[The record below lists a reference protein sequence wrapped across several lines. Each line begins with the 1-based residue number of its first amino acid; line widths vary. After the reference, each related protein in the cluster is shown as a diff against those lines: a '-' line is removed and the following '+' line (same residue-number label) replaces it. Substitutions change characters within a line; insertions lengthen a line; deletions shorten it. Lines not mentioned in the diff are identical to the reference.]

1 MRGDNRTSMTSRK
14 GKGTEKPKAK
24 KLSNPASTGGVGT
37 SFENRV
43 QASRLLAMCLGS
55 PVPGAQD
62 GRIVELRFQA
72 RIHGHHTDDLVCHIE
87 QGDGQRTRALLQM
100 KRSLTAREKDGA
112 FSESIG
118 AAWTDYNSD
127 DFVRGQDSI
136 FLVYDTASAAA
147 MKGASTVCTWARYS
161 ATPAEFL
168 KKVAAEYF
176 SNAANRSALAAIRKI
191 AETYADRAIDGHE
204 FFDFV
209 KHLNCL
215 PHDLD
220 QDGTAEHIVHLN
232 SIRQA
237 AALVGE
243 VANSQEIWSALVT
256 ACATA
261 NGVAGTVT
269 FDNLDVLI
277 GRRLNGLFA
286 GARTFLASPF
296 AVAPLAKQA
305 PIRAPASDAMA
316 AELARLSGL
325 VESLKESSLQS
336 AVQDQLPA
344 ARDDS
349 VNKLI
354 SGQLDGV
361 LARIKELRYRDALED
376 LVRVGESRGQFD
388 AHQEA
393 RWHLLRGTCK
403 WHLEGGEAAATDFI
417 RAAELYKDEDKF
429 AAAGVRGLLLQGD
442 AAVAAAAGAEAMKT
456 FPESLAV
463 WQVTANA
470 RLNLGEKLTLEDIPS
485 TLRSEADA
493 LQMLAWSRHRHGD
506 KAGAA
511 QAALQALDAATPSF
525 FTRDTALSLCL
536 DRAAGD
542 GVSAAFRVF
551 GTEERSTLERCTSEF
566 SPREERLWQVQS
578 PATVAAAAANLATAH
593 LLLGQPAVALAVLQ
607 EARAHGVSS
616 LAFLRIEFEGLAAAG
631 DRDGAIAIGKPQID
645 VMPKEALATFAQ
657 LAGEADD
664 LDAVD
669 KALDA
674 AMRLDPEQPALV
686 RNIAGMRWTV
696 LAKSDTR
703 AALEAVR
710 AVDWATAHS
719 VPELVAA
726 AQVLRN
732 AGFLDEAAER
742 IQRALVLLPESTDAG
757 DRYLVAQCLLFA
769 REYAQAATV
778 FEQIAPLGK
787 HSQLHADLLF
797 CYLRSGRRAKAKQ
810 LIDAFPVGWEAHADT
825 RHMAME
831 LGQLAGDWGLLA
843 RLVPAEFDQA
853 PGEVRSW
860 LLRVMVATRTSAEEV
875 SSVLRDAPADL
886 CGSTQEVTQLATLE
900 LRHGYKERALRRL
913 YVMRRKRLD
922 STEVAAAHVVALLAV
937 TDKLL
942 LMEEDLPVVAP
953 GVSVTVVDE
962 AGKDQVFTIDPP
974 GLPELPPTS
983 EFLSP
988 GSKEASVVTGL
999 TLGAELSVPDAQ
1011 GELRVLTVRRICSAY
1026 RRLLDLSQLALNAPL
1041 APSPVARMVSVHND
1055 ETGEADFS
1063 GLTRQLKRFND
1074 HAKKTIDIYA
1084 SSPITLGGLAKLLGR
1099 DVLDVVRG
1107 WRVDGPAM
1115 QVSGG
1120 NPEER
1125 AQVIESLKAGK
1136 GPYLIDA
1143 ATLIELGTLECLHVL
1158 TVVPDL
1164 LVTSHTR
1171 DALEAKLAEAQTDRT
1186 EGTAFEQDGKLG
1198 FVEVT
1203 AEQRQREIRF
1213 LQAVVDSM
1221 RRHCRVVPA
1230 YGTDAFA
1237 AIGAQLE
1244 RALSVEE
1251 SSAILAAAE
1260 HGATLISLDARLR
1273 FLAAHLG
1280 LPGVWPQVLLIY
1292 ARDLGQ
1298 LPAVSYSLAMIR
1310 QMFANRTFISVA
1322 SEDLVLMAYQGTEW
1336 LKFGMSRFT
1345 RHLALPETE
1354 FNSALRV
1361 AVEFLQ
1367 RLATGGPCHF
1377 GAASRILQRLA
1388 EALFRHKD
1396 APKDLARR
1404 LLDAVLRVLPMEDGA
1419 SVRKQLLRVAI
1430 HEGQQAAQM
1439 PNAGELKD
1447 VQVLMCSEP
1456 PWIAYVAERPG
1467 GNTGEVGLQAAT
1479 GAASH
1484 PDGDAGPTIASDA
1497 ANNPFR

>member
-1 MRGDNRTSMTSRK
+1 MTSRK
-14 GKGTEKPKAK
+14 GKGTDKPKAK
-24 KLSNPASTGGVGT
+24 KLSNPASTGGGGT

-43 QASRLLAMCLGS
+43 QATRLLAMCLGS
-55 PVPGAQD
+55 LVPGAQD

-87 QGDGQRTRALLQM
+87 HGDGQRTRALLQM
-100 KRSLTAREKDGA
+100 KRTLTAREKDVA
-112 FSESIG
+112 FSESVG
-118 AAWTDYNSD
+118 GAWTDYNSD
-127 DFVRGQDSI
+127 GFVRGQDSI
-136 FLVYDTASAAA
+136 FLIYDTASAAA
-147 MKGASTVCTWARYS
+147 MKGAATVCTWARYS
-161 ATPAEFL
+161 ATAAEFL
-168 KKVAAEYF
+168 KKVAADNF
-176 SNAANRSALAAIRKI
+176 SNAANRIALAAIRKI
-191 AETYADRAIDGHE
+191 AEAYADRAIEDRE
-204 FFDFV
+204 LFDFV

-256 ACATA
+256 ACVTA

-269 FDNLDVLI
+269 FENLDVVI
-277 GRRLNGLFA
+277 GRRLNGLFS

-305 PIRAPASDAMA
+305 PSRAPASDAVA

-325 VESLKESSLQS
+325 VESLKEGSLLS
-336 AVQDQLPA
+336 AVRDQLPA

-361 LARIKELRYRDALED
+361 HSRIKELRYRDALED
-376 LVRVGESRGQFD
+376 LARIGESRGQFD

-393 RWHLLRGTCK
+393 RWRLLQGTCE
-403 WHLEGGEAAATDFI
+403 WHLEGGKAAAADFI

-442 AAVAAAAGAEAMKT
+442 AAAAAAAGTEALKT
-456 FPESLAV
+456 FPVSLAV

-470 RLNLGEKLTLEDIPS
+470 RMNLGEKLTLEDIPS
-485 TLRSEADA
+485 ALRDEADA
-493 LQMLAWSRHRHGD
+493 LQMLAWSRHRQGD

-536 DRAAGD
+536 DQAAGD

-551 GTEERSTLERCTSEF
+551 GTDERAALERCTSEF

-578 PATVAAAAANLATAH
+578 PEAVAAAATNLATAH
-593 LLLGQPAVALAVLQ
+593 LLLGQPAVALTVLQ

-616 LAFLRIEFEGLAAAG
+616 PAFLRVEFEGLAATG

-645 VMPKEALATFAQ
+645 VMSKEALATFAQ

-664 LDAVD
+664 LGAVD

-674 AMRLDPEQPALV
+674 AKQLEPEQPALV
-686 RNIAGMRWTV
+686 RNITGMRWTV
-696 LAKSDTR
+696 LAKSDAQ
-703 AALEAVR
+703 AALKAVR

-719 VPELVAA
+719 VPELVAG
-726 AQVLRN
+726 AQVLRSV
-732 AGFLDEAAER
+732 GFPDEAAER
-742 IQRALVLLPESTDAG
+742 IQRALVLLPESTESG

-769 REYAQAATV
+769 RDYARAATV

-797 CYLRSGRRAKAKQ
+797 CYLRSGRRAKAKE
-810 LIDAFPVGWEAHADT
+810 LIDQFPAGWESHVDT

-831 LGQLAGDWGLLA
+831 LGQLAGDWSLLA
-843 RLVPAEFDQA
+843 KLVPAEFDQA

-860 LLRVMVATRTSAEEV
+860 LLRVMVAARTSAQEV
-875 SSVLRDAPADL
+875 SSVLRDAPL
-886 CGSTQEVTQLATLE
+886 KLSGSTQEVTQLATLE

-937 TDKLL
+937 TDELP
-942 LMEEDLPVVAP
+942 LMEEELSSVVP
-953 GVSVTVVDE
+953 GASVTVTDKE
-962 AGKDQVFTIDPP
+962 GRDQVFTLDPAD
-974 GLPELPPTS
+974 LPELPSTP
-983 EFLSP
+983 EFLSA
-988 GSKEASVVTGL
+988 GSREASVVAGL
-999 TLGAELSVPDAQ
+999 VIGAELSVPDAQ
-1011 GELRVLTVRRICSAY
+1011 GEPRVLTVRRICSAY
-1026 RRLLDLSQLALNAPL
+1026 RRLLELSQLALNAPL
-1041 APSPVARMVSVHND
+1041 APSPVARVVAIHN
-1055 ETGEADFS
+1055 EKTGESDFS
-1063 GLTRQLKRFND
+1063 GLTRQLRQFSD
-1074 HAKKTIDIYA
+1074 HAKKTIDVYA

-1107 WRVDGPAM
+1107 WSPDGPAI

-1120 NPEER
+1120 NPDER
-1125 AQVIESLKAGK
+1125 AQVIESLKSGK

-1143 ATLIELGTLECLHVL
+1143 ATLVELGTLECLDVL
-1158 TVVPDL
+1158 TVMPGL
-1164 LVTSHTR
+1164 LVASHTR
-1171 DALEAKLAEAQTDRT
+1171 DVLEAKLAEAQTERT

-1213 LQAVVDSM
+1213 LQVVVDAM
-1221 RRHCRVVPA
+1221 RTHCQVVPA
-1230 YGTDAFA
+1230 YGTDSLAPIA
-1237 AIGAQLE
+1237 RELE
-1244 RALSVEE
+1244 RAISAEE
-1251 SSAILAAAE
+1251 FSAVLAAAE
-1260 HGATLISLDARLR
+1260 HGAKLIALDARLR
-1273 FLAAHLG
+1273 FVAAHLG
-1280 LPGVWPQVLLIY
+1280 IQGVWPQVLLMY
-1292 ARDLGQ
+1292 ARDIGK
-1298 LPAVSYSLAMIR
+1298 LPAMSYSLATIR
-1310 QMFANRTFISVA
+1310 QLFANRTFISVG
-1322 SEDLVLMAYQGTEW
+1322 SDDLALMAYQGTEW
-1336 LKFGMSRFT
+1336 LKFGMSRFA
-1345 RHLALPETE
+1345 RHIALPETE

-1361 AVEFLQ
+1361 SAEFLQ

-1377 GAASRILQRLA
+1377 GAVCRILQLVA
-1388 EALFRHKD
+1388 EGLSRHKD
-1396 APKDLARR
+1396 APSDLVIK
-1404 LLDAVLRVLPMEDGA
+1404 LQEAVLRAIPLDA
-1419 SVRKQLLRVAI
+1419 SAAVRKQLLRAAI
-1430 HEGQQAAQM
+1430 SEGHQAARKSDT
-1439 PNAGELKD
+1439 GVLKD

-1456 PWIAYVAERPG
+1456 PWIAYVAERPS
-1467 GNTGEVGLQAAT
+1467 GNTSEVGVQVAA
-1479 GAASH
+1479 GAALKSDDH
-1484 PDGDAGPTIASDA
+1484 AGPTSASDA

>member
-1 MRGDNRTSMTSRK
+1 MTTRK

-24 KLSNPASTGGVGT
+24 KLSNPASTGGGGT

-43 QASRLLAMCLGS
+43 QATRLLAMCLGS
-55 PVPGAQD
+55 LVPGAQD

-87 QGDGQRTRALLQM
+87 QADGQLTRALLQM
-100 KRSLTAREKDGA
+100 KRTLTAREKDTA
-112 FSESIG
+112 FSESVG

-127 DFVRGQDSI
+127 EFVRGQDSI
-136 FLVYDTASAAA
+136 FLIYDTASAAA
-147 MKGASTVCTWARYS
+147 MKGAATVCTWARYS
-161 ATPAEFL
+161 ATAAEFL
-168 KKVAAEYF
+168 KKVAADDF

-191 AETYADRAIDGHE
+191 GGAYTDRAIDDDELFH
-204 FFDFV
+204 FV

-220 QDGTAEHIVHLN
+220 QDGTAEHVVHLN

-243 VANSQEIWSALVT
+243 VANSHEIWSALVT
-256 ACATA
+256 ACVAS

-269 FDNLDVLI
+269 FDNLDVVV

-286 GARTFLASPF
+286 GARNFLSSPF
-296 AVAPLAKQA
+296 AVSPLAKQA
-305 PIRAPASDAMA
+305 TSRAPASDALA
-316 AELARLSGL
+316 AELARLSAL

-336 AVQDQLPA
+336 AGQDQLPA

-361 LARIKELRYRDALED
+361 HARIKELRYRDALED
-376 LVRVGESRGQFD
+376 LGRVGDSRGQFD
-388 AHQEA
+388 AHQES
-393 RWHLLRGTCK
+393 RFHLLRATCK
-403 WHLEGGEAAATDFI
+403 WHLEGDKAAAADYI

-429 AAAGVRGLLLQGD
+429 VAAGVRGLLLQGS
-442 AAVAAAAGAEAMKT
+442 AAAAAAAGAEALKT

-463 WQVTANA
+463 WQVTTNA

-485 TLRSEADA
+485 SLRSEADA

-511 QAALQALDAATPSF
+511 QAALRALDAATPNF
-525 FTRDTALSLCL
+525 FIRDTALSLCL
-536 DRAAGD
+536 DQAAGD
-542 GVSAAFRVF
+542 GIAAAFRVF
-551 GTEERSTLERCTSEF
+551 GTDERSALARCTSEF
-566 SPREERLWQVQS
+566 SPREERLWQIQS
-578 PATVAAAAANLATAH
+578 PDAVAAAAANLAAAH

-607 EARAHGVSS
+607 EARAHGISS
-616 LAFLRIEFEGLAAAG
+616 PAFLRVEFEGLAATG
-631 DRDGAIAIGKPQID
+631 DRDGAVAVGKPLID

-669 KALDA
+669 GALDA
-674 AMRLDPEQPALV
+674 AKRLEPEQPALV
-686 RNIAGMRWTV
+686 RNLTGMRWTV
-696 LAKSDTR
+696 LAKSNAQ

-710 AVDWATAHS
+710 AVDWVTAHS
-719 VPELVAA
+719 VPELVAG
-726 AQVLRN
+726 AQVLRK
-732 AGFLDEAAER
+732 AGFADQAAER
-742 IQRALVLLPESTDAG
+742 IKRALVLLPESTESG

-778 FEQIAPLGK
+778 FEQIAPLGN

-797 CYLRSGRRAKAKQ
+797 CYLRSGRRAKAKE
-810 LIDAFPVGWEAHADT
+810 LIDAFPAGWELHADT

-831 LGQLAGDWGLLA
+831 LGQLAGDWTLLGG
-843 RLVPAEFDQA
+843 LVPTEFSQA
-853 PGEVRSW
+853 PAEVRSW
-860 LLRVMVATRTSAEEV
+860 LLRVTVATRTSAPEV
-875 SSVLRDAPADL
+875 SSVLEDAPL
-886 CGSTQEVTQLATLE
+886 ELSGSVQEVTQLATLE
-900 LRHGYKERALRRL
+900 LRHGFKERALRRL
-913 YVMRRKRLD
+913 YVMRRTRLD
-922 STEVAAAHVVALLAV
+922 STEAAAAHVVAHLAI
-937 TDKLL
+937 TDELPF
-942 LMEEDLPVVAP
+942 MEEELPVVAP
-953 GVSVTVVDE
+953 GASVTVTDKE
-962 AGKDQVFTIDPP
+962 GRHQVFTLDPA
-974 GLPELPPTS
+974 GLPELPSTS
-983 EFLSP
+983 EFLRA
-988 GSKEASVVTGL
+988 GSKEASAVAGL
-999 TLGAELSVPDAQ
+999 TMGAELSVPDFQ
-1011 GELRVLTVRRICSAY
+1011 GGSRVLTVRRICSAY
-1026 RRLLDLSQLALNAPL
+1026 RRLLELSQLALNAPL
-1041 APSPVARMVSVHND
+1041 TPSPMAQMVSVHNE

-1063 GLTRQLKRFND
+1063 GLTRQLKRFSD
-1074 HAKKTIDIYA
+1074 HAKKTIDVYA

-1107 WRVDGPAM
+1107 WRPDGPAI

-1120 NPEER
+1120 NPNER
-1125 AQVIESLKAGK
+1125 AQVIESLKSGK
-1136 GPYLIDA
+1136 CPYLIDA
-1143 ATLIELGTLECLHVL
+1143 ATLVELGTLECLDVL
-1158 TVVPDL
+1158 TVVPGL

-1171 DALEAKLAEAQTDRT
+1171 DALEAKLAEAQTERA

-1198 FVEVT
+1198 FAEVT
-1203 AEQRQREIRF
+1203 SEQRQREIRF
-1213 LQAVVDSM
+1213 LQAVADAV
-1221 RRHCRVVPA
+1221 RKHCRVVPA
-1230 YGTDAFA
+1230 YGTDALA
-1237 AIGAQLE
+1237 PIASQLE
-1244 RALSVEE
+1244 RAISGEE
-1251 SSAILAAAE
+1251 FSAVLAAAE

-1280 LPGVWPQVLLIY
+1280 IAGVWPQVLLMY
-1292 ARDLGQ
+1292 ARDLGH
-1298 LPAVSYSLAMIR
+1298 LPSMSYSLATVR

-1322 SEDLVLMAYQGTEW
+1322 SEDLALMAYQGTEW
-1336 LKFGMSRFT
+1336 LKFGMSRIA

-1354 FNSALRV
+1354 FNSAFRV

-1396 APKDLARR
+1396 VPSDLARR
-1404 LLDAVLRVLPMEDGA
+1404 LLDAVLRVLPTDDFA
-1419 SVRKQLLRVAI
+1419 HVRKELLRAAI
-1430 HEGQQAAQM
+1430 HEGQLAAQR

-1456 PWIAYVAERPG
+1456 PWIAYVAERPS
-1467 GNTGEVGLQAAT
+1467 GNTGEVGLQAAA
-1479 GAASH
+1479 GAASQ
-1484 PDGDAGPTIASDA
+1484 PDDDASPTSASA
-1497 ANNPFR
+1497 AADNPFR